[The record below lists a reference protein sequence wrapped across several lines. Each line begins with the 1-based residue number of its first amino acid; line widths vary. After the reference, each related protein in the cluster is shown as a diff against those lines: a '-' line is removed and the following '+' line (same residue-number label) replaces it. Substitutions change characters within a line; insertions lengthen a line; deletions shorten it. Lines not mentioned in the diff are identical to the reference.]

1 MRLVFPFLIQNKR
14 FINIIKINLPKI
26 LIRILNDLQEL
37 GSKPILVGGCVR
49 DSFLNKKIK
58 DYDVEIFN
66 FDSLE
71 ILEKSLKEF
80 GNVNLVGKSFG
91 VLTLKIDEYD
101 FDFSLPR
108 IEKKVGNSHTD
119 FEVSTNANLSFKEAA
134 IRRDFTIN
142 AIGYDYFKN
151 EILDPFGGMN
161 DLKNKIIKHI
171 DDKTFV
177 EDSLRVYRSVQFASR
192 FEFKID
198 ENTKILCK
206 KIVSSGE
213 LKFLPKERI
222 FEELKKLFLKSKK
235 PSFGLNLLKEF
246 NIMNIE
252 QNLEEI
258 DNLAF
263 ILKDKN
269 YDDFRKLYLFYSC
282 LCKGMNEDETFSF
295 IKNLTDDKK
304 FIKNILILNETNLT
318 NDIKILKRLSLKLKL
333 EDLIVLNQAF
343 KNQISLKILEILKN
357 LDILNTP
364 IKPLILGKDLIKL
377 GFVPS
382 EKFKKILDFAFD
394 LQIEDNLS
402 KSNIIEEI
410 SKQFSI

>member
-1 MRLVFPFLIQNKR
+1 M
-14 FINIIKINLPKI
+14 
-26 LIRILNDLQEL
+26 
-37 GSKPILVGGCVR
+37 LVGGCVR

-58 DYDVEIFN
+58 DYDIEIFN

-71 ILEKSLKEF
+71 ILEKSLKKF

-108 IEKKVGNSHTD
+108 IEKKVGNSHQD

-134 IRRDFTIN
+134 KRRDFTIN
-142 AIGYDYFKN
+142 SIGYDYFKN

-213 LKFLPKERI
+213 LKFLPKERV
-222 FEELKKLFLKSKK
+222 FEELKKLFLKSKQ
-235 PSFGLNLLKEF
+235 PSLGLSLLKEF
-246 NIMNIE
+246 NIVNIE

-282 LCKGMNEDETFSF
+282 LCKGMNENETFSF

-304 FIKNILILNETNLT
+304 FIKNILTLNETNLT

-343 KNQISLKILEILKN
+343 KNQISLEVFEILNN

-382 EKFKKILDFAFD
+382 EKFKEILDFAFD
-394 LQIEDNLS
+394 LQIEDDLS
-402 KSNIIEEI
+402 KSNIIKKI
-410 SKQFSI
+410 TQQYKF

>member
-1 MRLVFPFLIQNKR
+1 M
-14 FINIIKINLPKI
+14 
-26 LIRILNDLQEL
+26 
-37 GSKPILVGGCVR
+37 LVGGCVR

-71 ILEKSLKEF
+71 ILEKSLKKF

-108 IEKKVGNSHTD
+108 IEKKVGNSHQD

-151 EILDPFGGMN
+151 KILDPFGGIN

-198 ENTKILCK
+198 EDTKILCK

-213 LKFLPKERI
+213 LKFLPKERV

-269 YDDFRKLYLFYSC
+269 YDDFRKLYLFFSC
-282 LCKGMNEDETFSF
+282 LCKGMNENETFSF

-304 FIKNILILNETNLT
+304 FIKNILILNETNLI

-343 KNQISLKILEILKN
+343 KNQISLEVFEILKN

-364 IKPLILGKDLIKL
+364 IKSLILGKDLIKL
-377 GFVPS
+377 GVVPS
-382 EKFKKILDFAFD
+382 EKFKEILDFAFD
-394 LQIEDNLS
+394 LQIEDDLS
-402 KSNIIEEI
+402 KSNIIEKI
-410 SKQFSI
+410 RQQYKF

>member
-1 MRLVFPFLIQNKR
+1 M
-14 FINIIKINLPKI
+14 
-26 LIRILNDLQEL
+26 
-37 GSKPILVGGCVR
+37 LVGGCVR

-71 ILEKSLKEF
+71 ILEKSLKKF

-198 ENTKILCK
+198 QNTKILCK

-213 LKFLPKERI
+213 LKFLPKERV

-235 PSFGLNLLKEF
+235 PSLGLNLLKEF
-246 NIMNIE
+246 NIIMNIE

-282 LCKGMNEDETFSF
+282 LCKSMNKDETFSY

-343 KNQISLKILEILKN
+343 KNQISLEVLEILKN
-357 LDILNTP
+357 LNILNTP
-364 IKPLILGKDLIKL
+364 IKPLVLGKDLIKL

-382 EKFKKILDFAFD
+382 EKFKEILDFAFD
-394 LQIEDNLS
+394 LQIEDDLS
-402 KSNIIEEI
+402 KSNIIEKI
-410 SKQFSI
+410 RQQYKF

>member
-1 MRLVFPFLIQNKR
+1 MQNKR

-26 LIRILNDLQEL
+26 LIRILNTLQEL

-71 ILEKSLKEF
+71 ILEKSLKKF

-213 LKFLPKERI
+213 LKFLPKERV

-235 PSFGLNLLKEF
+235 PSLGLNLLKEF

-282 LCKGMNEDETFSF
+282 LCKSMNEDETFSF

-318 NDIKILKRLSLKLKL
+318 NDVKILKRLSLKLKL

-343 KNQISLKILEILKN
+343 KNQISLEVLEILKS

-364 IKPLILGKDLIKL
+364 IKSLVLGKDLIKL

-382 EKFKKILDFAFD
+382 EKFKEILDFAFD
-394 LQIEDNLS
+394 LQIEDDLS
-402 KSNIIEEI
+402 KSNIIKKI
-410 SKQFSI
+410 RQQYKF

>member
-1 MRLVFPFLIQNKR
+1 MQNKR

-71 ILEKSLKEF
+71 ILEKSLKKF

-142 AIGYDYFKN
+142 AIGYDYFKD

-171 DDKTFV
+171 DDKMFV
-177 EDSLRVYRSVQFASR
+177 EDSLRVYRSVQFTSR

-213 LKFLPKERI
+213 LKFLPKERV

-235 PSFGLNLLKEF
+235 PSLGLNLLKEF

-269 YDDFRKLYLFYSC
+269 YDDFRKLYLFFSC
-282 LCKGMNEDETFSF
+282 LCKGMNENETFSF

-343 KNQISLKILEILKN
+343 KNEISLEVFEILKS

-364 IKPLILGKDLIKL
+364 IKPLVFGKDLIKL

-382 EKFKKILDFAFD
+382 EKFKEILDFAFN

-402 KSNIIEEI
+402 KSNIIKKI
-410 SKQFSI
+410 RQQYKI

>member
-1 MRLVFPFLIQNKR
+1 MQNKR

-26 LIRILNDLQEL
+26 LIKILNDLQEL

-71 ILEKSLKEF
+71 ILEKSLKKF

-108 IEKKVGNSHTD
+108 IEKKVGNSHQD

-134 IRRDFTIN
+134 KRRDFTIN

-213 LKFLPKERI
+213 LKFLPKERV

-235 PSFGLNLLKEF
+235 PSLGLNLLKEF

-269 YDDFRKLYLFYSC
+269 YDDFRKLYLFFSC
-282 LCKGMNEDETFSF
+282 LCKGMNENETFSF

-343 KNQISLKILEILKN
+343 KNEISLEVFEILKS
-357 LDILNTP
+357 LDILNSP
-364 IKPLILGKDLIKL
+364 IKPLVLGKDLIKL
-377 GFVPS
+377 GFAPS
-382 EKFKKILDFAFD
+382 KKFKEILDFAFD

-402 KSNIIEEI
+402 KSNIIKKI
-410 SKQFSI
+410 RQQYKI

>member
-1 MRLVFPFLIQNKR
+1 M
-14 FINIIKINLPKI
+14 
-26 LIRILNDLQEL
+26 
-37 GSKPILVGGCVR
+37 LVGGCVR

-58 DYDVEIFN
+58 DYDIEIFN

-71 ILEKSLKEF
+71 ILEKSLKKF

-108 IEKKVGNSHTD
+108 IEKKVGNSHQD

-134 IRRDFTIN
+134 KRRDFTIN

-192 FEFKID
+192 FEFEID

-213 LKFLPKERI
+213 LKFLPKERV

-235 PSFGLNLLKEF
+235 PSLGLNLLKEF

-304 FIKNILILNETNLT
+304 FIKNILILNEINLT

-343 KNQISLKILEILKN
+343 KNQISLEIFEILKN

-364 IKPLILGKDLIKL
+364 IKPLVFGKDLIKI

-382 EKFKKILDFAFD
+382 ERFKEILDFAFD
-394 LQIEDNLS
+394 LQIEDDLS
-402 KSNIIEEI
+402 KSNIIEKI
-410 SKQFSI
+410 RQQYKF

>member
-1 MRLVFPFLIQNKR
+1 M
-14 FINIIKINLPKI
+14 
-26 LIRILNDLQEL
+26 
-37 GSKPILVGGCVR
+37 LVGGCVR

-66 FDSLE
+66 FDSLK
-71 ILEKSLKEF
+71 ILEKSLKKF

-108 IEKKVGNSHTD
+108 IEKKVGSSHTD

-151 EILDPFGGMN
+151 EILDPFDGMN

-213 LKFLPKERI
+213 LKFLPKERV

-235 PSFGLNLLKEF
+235 PSIGLSLLKEF

-269 YDDFRKLYLFYSC
+269 YDDFRKLYLFFSC
-282 LCKGMNEDETFSF
+282 LCKGMNENETFSF

-333 EDLIVLNQAF
+333 EDLIVLNQALG
-343 KNQISLKILEILKN
+343 NTISLEVFEILKS

-364 IKPLILGKDLIKL
+364 IKSLILGKDLIKL

-382 EKFKKILDFAFD
+382 EKFKEILDFAFD
-394 LQIEDNLS
+394 LQIEDDLS
-402 KSNIIEEI
+402 KSNIIEKI
-410 SKQFSI
+410 RQQYKF

>member
-1 MRLVFPFLIQNKR
+1 MQNKR

-58 DYDVEIFN
+58 DYDIEIFN
-66 FDSLE
+66 FNSLE
-71 ILEKSLKEF
+71 ILEKSLKKF

-108 IEKKVGNSHTD
+108 IEKKVGNSHQD

-151 EILDPFGGMN
+151 EILDPFGGTN

-198 ENTKILCK
+198 QNTKILCK

-213 LKFLPKERI
+213 LKFLPKERV

-235 PSFGLNLLKEF
+235 PSLGLNLLKEF

-282 LCKGMNEDETFSF
+282 LCKGMNEDKTFSF

-304 FIKNILILNETNLT
+304 FIKNILTLNETNLT

-343 KNQISLKILEILKN
+343 KNQISLEVFEILKN

-364 IKPLILGKDLIKL
+364 IKPLVLGKDLIKL
-377 GFVPS
+377 GFAPS
-382 EKFKKILDFAFD
+382 EKFKEILDFAFN
-394 LQIEDNLS
+394 LQIEDDLS
-402 KSNIIEEI
+402 KSNIIKKI
-410 SKQFSI
+410 RQQYKF

>member
-1 MRLVFPFLIQNKR
+1 M
-14 FINIIKINLPKI
+14 
-26 LIRILNDLQEL
+26 
-37 GSKPILVGGCVR
+37 LVGGCVR

-58 DYDVEIFN
+58 DYDIEIFN
-66 FDSLE
+66 FNSLE
-71 ILEKSLKEF
+71 ILEKSLKKF

-108 IEKKVGNSHTD
+108 IEKKVGNSHQD

-134 IRRDFTIN
+134 KRRDFTIN
-142 AIGYDYFKN
+142 AIGYDYFRN

-213 LKFLPKERI
+213 LKFLPKERV

-235 PSFGLNLLKEF
+235 PSLGLSLLKEF

-282 LCKGMNEDETFSF
+282 LCKGMNEDETYSF
-295 IKNLTDDKK
+295 IKNLSDDKK

-343 KNQISLKILEILKN
+343 KNQISLEVFEILKN

-364 IKPLILGKDLIKL
+364 IKPLVLGKDLIKL
-377 GFVPS
+377 GFAPS
-382 EKFKKILDFAFD
+382 EKFKEILDFAFN
-394 LQIEDNLS
+394 LQIEDDLS
-402 KSNIIEEI
+402 KSNIIKKI
-410 SKQFSI
+410 RQQYKF

>member
-1 MRLVFPFLIQNKR
+1 M
-14 FINIIKINLPKI
+14 
-26 LIRILNDLQEL
+26 
-37 GSKPILVGGCVR
+37 LVGGCVR

-58 DYDVEIFN
+58 DYDIEIFN

-71 ILEKSLKEF
+71 ILEKSLKKF

-108 IEKKVGNSHTD
+108 IEKKVGNLHQD

-134 IRRDFTIN
+134 KRRDFTIN

-213 LKFLPKERI
+213 LKFLPKERV

-235 PSFGLNLLKEF
+235 PSLGLNLLKEF

-282 LCKGMNEDETFSF
+282 LCKGMNEDKTFSF

-343 KNQISLKILEILKN
+343 KNQILLEVFEILKS

-364 IKPLILGKDLIKL
+364 IKPLVLGKDLIKL

-382 EKFKKILDFAFD
+382 EKFKEILDFAFN

-402 KSNIIEEI
+402 KSNIIEKI
-410 SKQFSI
+410 KQQYKF

>member
-1 MRLVFPFLIQNKR
+1 M
-14 FINIIKINLPKI
+14 
-26 LIRILNDLQEL
+26 
-37 GSKPILVGGCVR
+37 LVGGCVR

-71 ILEKSLKEF
+71 ILEKSLKKF

-213 LKFLPKERI
+213 LKFLPKERV

-235 PSFGLNLLKEF
+235 PSLGLNLLKEF

-282 LCKGMNEDETFSF
+282 LCKGMNEDKTFSF

-343 KNQISLKILEILKN
+343 KNQILLEVFEILKS

-364 IKPLILGKDLIKL
+364 IKPLVLGKDLIKL

-382 EKFKKILDFAFD
+382 EKFKEILDFAFD
-394 LQIEDNLS
+394 LQIEDDLS
-402 KSNIIEEI
+402 KSNIIEKI
-410 SKQFSI
+410 RQQYKF

>member
-1 MRLVFPFLIQNKR
+1 M
-14 FINIIKINLPKI
+14 
-26 LIRILNDLQEL
+26 
-37 GSKPILVGGCVR
+37 LVGGCVR

-71 ILEKSLKEF
+71 ILEKSLKKF

-108 IEKKVGNSHTD
+108 IEKKVGNSHQD

-198 ENTKILCK
+198 QNTKILCK

-213 LKFLPKERI
+213 LKFLPKERV

-235 PSFGLNLLKEF
+235 PSLGLNLLKEF
-246 NIMNIE
+246 NIMNIQ

-343 KNQISLKILEILKN
+343 GNTISLEVFEILKN

-364 IKPLILGKDLIKL
+364 IKPLVFGKDLIKL

-382 EKFKKILDFAFD
+382 EKFKEILDFAFN

-402 KSNIIEEI
+402 KSNIIKKI
-410 SKQFSI
+410 RQQYKF

>member
-1 MRLVFPFLIQNKR
+1 MSLESLYHIQNKM
-14 FINIIKINLPKI
+14 FTTTTKIDIPNLLIDI
-26 LIRILNDLQEL
+26 LIKLQEN
-37 GSKPILVGGCVR
+37 GYRPYLVGGCVR
-49 DSFLNKKIK
+49 DFFLNKQIK
-58 DYDVEIFN
+58 DFDVEV
-66 FDSLE
+66 FDLDNLQNIIP
-71 ILEKSLKEF
+71 ILEQF
-80 GNVNLVGKSFG
+80 GSVNSVGKSFG
-91 VLTLKIDEYD
+91 VLKLSSNDFE

-108 IEKKVGNSHTD
+108 IEEKVGKSHRDFIVTTD
-119 FEVSTNANLSFKEAA
+119 SKLTFKEAA
-134 IRRDFTIN
+134 KRRDFTIN
-142 AIGYDYFKN
+142 AIGYDYFKD
-151 EILDPFGGMN
+151 EFIDPFNGID
-161 DLKNKIIKHI
+161 DLKNRTLKHI
-171 DDKTFV
+171 DEKTFV

-213 LKFLPKERI
+213 LKFLPKARV

-235 PSFGLNLLKEF
+235 PSLGLNLLKEF

-282 LCKGMNEDETFSF
+282 LCKGMNENETFSF

-343 KNQISLKILEILKN
+343 GNTISLEVFEILKS
-357 LDILNTP
+357 LDILNSP
-364 IKPLILGKDLIKL
+364 IKPLVFGKDLIKL

-382 EKFKKILDFAFD
+382 EKFKEILDFAFN

-402 KSNIIEEI
+402 KSNIIKKI
-410 SKQFSI
+410 RQQYKI

>member
-1 MRLVFPFLIQNKR
+1 M
-14 FINIIKINLPKI
+14 
-26 LIRILNDLQEL
+26 
-37 GSKPILVGGCVR
+37 LVGGCVR

-58 DYDVEIFN
+58 DYDIEIFN

-71 ILEKSLKEF
+71 ILEKSLKKF

-108 IEKKVGNSHTD
+108 IEKKVGNSHQD

-151 EILDPFGGMN
+151 EILDPFGGIN

-171 DDKTFV
+171 DDKTFI
-177 EDSLRVYRSVQFASR
+177 EDSLRIYRSVQFASR

-213 LKFLPKERI
+213 LKFLPKERV

-235 PSFGLNLLKEF
+235 PSLGLNLLKEF

-318 NDIKILKRLSLKLKL
+318 NDIKMLKRLSLKLKL

-343 KNQISLKILEILKN
+343 KNQISLEVFEILKN

-364 IKPLILGKDLIKL
+364 IKPLVLGKDLIKL

-382 EKFKKILDFAFD
+382 ERFKEILDFAFD
-394 LQIEDNLS
+394 LQIEDDLS
-402 KSNIIEEI
+402 KSNIIEKI
-410 SKQFSI
+410 RQQYKI

>member
-1 MRLVFPFLIQNKR
+1 MQNKR

-26 LIRILNDLQEL
+26 LIKILNDLQEL

-58 DYDVEIFN
+58 DYDIEIFN

-71 ILEKSLKEF
+71 ILEKSLKKF

-108 IEKKVGNSHTD
+108 IEKKVGNLHQD

-151 EILDPFGGMN
+151 EILDPFGGIN

-171 DDKTFV
+171 DDKTFI

-213 LKFLPKERI
+213 LKFLPKERV

-235 PSFGLNLLKEF
+235 PSLGLNLLKEF

-318 NDIKILKRLSLKLKL
+318 NDIKMLKRLSLKLKL

-343 KNQISLKILEILKN
+343 KNQISLEVFEILKN

-364 IKPLILGKDLIKL
+364 IKPLVLGKDLIKL

-382 EKFKKILDFAFD
+382 EKFKEILDFAFD
-394 LQIEDNLS
+394 LQIEDDLS
-402 KSNIIEEI
+402 KSNIIEKI
-410 SKQFSI
+410 RQQYKI

>member
-1 MRLVFPFLIQNKR
+1 MQNKR

-26 LIRILNDLQEL
+26 LIRILNTLQEL

-71 ILEKSLKEF
+71 ILEKSLKKF

-213 LKFLPKERI
+213 LKFLPKERV

-235 PSFGLNLLKEF
+235 PSLGLSLLKEF
-246 NIMNIE
+246 NIIMNIE

-282 LCKGMNEDETFSF
+282 LCKSMNKDETFSF

-318 NDIKILKRLSLKLKL
+318 NDIKMLKRLSLKLKL

-343 KNQISLKILEILKN
+343 KNQISLEVFEILKS

-364 IKPLILGKDLIKL
+364 IKPLVLGKDLIKL

-382 EKFKKILDFAFD
+382 EKFKEILDFAFD
-394 LQIEDNLS
+394 LQIEDDLS
-402 KSNIIEEI
+402 KSNIIEKI
-410 SKQFSI
+410 RQQYKF

>member
-1 MRLVFPFLIQNKR
+1 M
-14 FINIIKINLPKI
+14 
-26 LIRILNDLQEL
+26 
-37 GSKPILVGGCVR
+37 LVGGCVR

-71 ILEKSLKEF
+71 ILEKSLKKF

-213 LKFLPKERI
+213 LKFLPKERV

-235 PSFGLNLLKEF
+235 PSLGLSLLKEF

-263 ILKDKN
+263 ILKNKN

-282 LCKGMNEDETFSF
+282 LCKSMNKDETFSF

-343 KNQISLKILEILKN
+343 KNQILLEVLEILKN

-364 IKPLILGKDLIKL
+364 IKPLVLGKDLIKL

-382 EKFKKILDFAFD
+382 EKFKEILDFAFD

-402 KSNIIEEI
+402 KSNIIEKI
-410 SKQFSI
+410 RQQYKF

>member
-1 MRLVFPFLIQNKR
+1 M
-14 FINIIKINLPKI
+14 
-26 LIRILNDLQEL
+26 
-37 GSKPILVGGCVR
+37 LVGGCVR

-71 ILEKSLKEF
+71 ILEKSLKKF

-91 VLTLKIDEYD
+91 VLTLKINEYD

-108 IEKKVGNSHTD
+108 IEKKVGNSHQD

-198 ENTKILCK
+198 QNTKILCK

-213 LKFLPKERI
+213 LKFLPKERV

-235 PSFGLNLLKEF
+235 PSLGLNLLKEF
-246 NIMNIE
+246 NIMNIQ

-343 KNQISLKILEILKN
+343 GNTISLEVFEILKN

-364 IKPLILGKDLIKL
+364 IKPLVFGKDLIKL

-382 EKFKKILDFAFD
+382 EKFKEILDFAFN

-402 KSNIIEEI
+402 KSNIIKKI
-410 SKQFSI
+410 RQQYKF

>member
-1 MRLVFPFLIQNKR
+1 LVFLFLIQNKR

-66 FDSLE
+66 FDSLK
-71 ILEKSLKEF
+71 ILEKSLKKF
-80 GNVNLVGKSFG
+80 GNVNLVGKNFG

-213 LKFLPKERI
+213 LKFLPKERV

-235 PSFGLNLLKEF
+235 PSLGLSLLKEF
-246 NIMNIE
+246 NIMSIE

-343 KNQISLKILEILKN
+343 KNQISVEVFEILKN
-357 LDILNTP
+357 LDILNTS
-364 IKPLILGKDLIKL
+364 IKPLVLGKDLIKL
-377 GFVPS
+377 GFAPS
-382 EKFKKILDFAFD
+382 EKFKEILDFAFD
-394 LQIEDNLS
+394 LQIEDDLS
-402 KSNIIEEI
+402 KSNIIEKI
-410 SKQFSI
+410 RQQYKF

>member
-1 MRLVFPFLIQNKR
+1 MQNKR

-71 ILEKSLKEF
+71 ILEKSLKKF

-108 IEKKVGNSHTD
+108 IEKKVGNSHQD

-171 DDKTFV
+171 DDKTFL

-213 LKFLPKERI
+213 LKFLPKERV

-235 PSFGLNLLKEF
+235 PSLGLNLLKEF

-269 YDDFRKLYLFYSC
+269 YDDFRKLYIFFSC
-282 LCKGMNEDETFSF
+282 LCKGMNENETFSF

-343 KNQISLKILEILKN
+343 KNEISLEVFEILKS
-357 LDILNTP
+357 LDILNIP
-364 IKPLILGKDLIKL
+364 IKPLVLGKDLIKL

-382 EKFKKILDFAFD
+382 EKFKEILDFAFD
-394 LQIEDNLS
+394 LQIEDDLS
-402 KSNIIEEI
+402 KSNIIEKI
-410 SKQFSI
+410 KQQYKF

>member
-1 MRLVFPFLIQNKR
+1 M
-14 FINIIKINLPKI
+14 
-26 LIRILNDLQEL
+26 
-37 GSKPILVGGCVR
+37 LVGGCVR

-71 ILEKSLKEF
+71 ILEKSLKKF

-108 IEKKVGNSHTD
+108 IEKKVGNSHQD

-171 DDKTFV
+171 DDKTFL

-192 FEFKID
+192 FEFQID

-213 LKFLPKERI
+213 LKFLPKERV

-235 PSFGLNLLKEF
+235 PSLGLSLLKEF
-246 NIMNIE
+246 NIIMNIE

-269 YDDFRKLYLFYSC
+269 YDDFRKLYLFFSC
-282 LCKGMNEDETFSF
+282 LCKGMNKDETFSF

-343 KNQISLKILEILKN
+343 KNQISLEVLEILKN
-357 LDILNTP
+357 LNILNTS
-364 IKPLILGKDLIKL
+364 IKPLVLGKDLIKL

-382 EKFKKILDFAFD
+382 ERFKEILDFAFD
-394 LQIEDNLS
+394 LQIEDDLS
-402 KSNIIEEI
+402 KSNIIEKI
-410 SKQFSI
+410 RQQYKF

>member
-1 MRLVFPFLIQNKR
+1 M
-14 FINIIKINLPKI
+14 
-26 LIRILNDLQEL
+26 
-37 GSKPILVGGCVR
+37 
-49 DSFLNKKIK
+49 
-58 DYDVEIFN
+58 
-66 FDSLE
+66 
-71 ILEKSLKEF
+71 
-80 GNVNLVGKSFG
+80 
-91 VLTLKIDEYD
+91 TLKIDEYD

-151 EILDPFGGMN
+151 EILDPFGGIN

-213 LKFLPKERI
+213 LKFLPKERV
-222 FEELKKLFLKSKK
+222 FEELKKLFLKSKN
-235 PSFGLNLLKEF
+235 PSLGLSLLKKF

-282 LCKGMNEDETFSF
+282 LCKGMNEDKTFSF

-343 KNQISLKILEILKN
+343 KNQISLEVLEILKN
-357 LDILNTP
+357 LNILNTP
-364 IKPLILGKDLIKL
+364 IKPLVLGKDLIKL

-382 EKFKKILDFAFD
+382 KKFKEILDFAFD
-394 LQIEDNLS
+394 LQIEDDLS
-402 KSNIIEEI
+402 KSNIIEKI
-410 SKQFSI
+410 KQQYKF

>member
-1 MRLVFPFLIQNKR
+1 M
-14 FINIIKINLPKI
+14 
-26 LIRILNDLQEL
+26 
-37 GSKPILVGGCVR
+37 LVGGCVR

-71 ILEKSLKEF
+71 ILEKSLKKF

-108 IEKKVGNSHTD
+108 IEKKVGNSHQD

-171 DDKTFV
+171 DDKTFL

-213 LKFLPKERI
+213 LKFLPKERV

-235 PSFGLNLLKEF
+235 PSLGLNLLKEF

-269 YDDFRKLYLFYSC
+269 YDDFRKLYIFFSC
-282 LCKGMNEDETFSF
+282 LCKGMNENETFSF

-343 KNQISLKILEILKN
+343 KNEISLEVFEILKS
-357 LDILNTP
+357 LDILNIP
-364 IKPLILGKDLIKL
+364 IKPLVLGKDLIKL

-382 EKFKKILDFAFD
+382 EKFKEILDFAFD
-394 LQIEDNLS
+394 LQIEDDLS
-402 KSNIIEEI
+402 KSNIIEKI
-410 SKQFSI
+410 KQQYKF

>member
-1 MRLVFPFLIQNKR
+1 MQNKR

-26 LIRILNDLQEL
+26 LIKILNDLQEL

-58 DYDVEIFN
+58 DYDIEIFN

-71 ILEKSLKEF
+71 ILEKSLKKF

-108 IEKKVGNSHTD
+108 IEKKVGNSHQD

-134 IRRDFTIN
+134 KRRDFTIN

-213 LKFLPKERI
+213 LKFLPKERV

-235 PSFGLNLLKEF
+235 PSLGLNLLKEF

-343 KNQISLKILEILKN
+343 KNQISLEIFEILKD

-364 IKPLILGKDLIKL
+364 IKPLVLGKDLIKL

-382 EKFKKILDFAFD
+382 ERFKEILDFAFD

-402 KSNIIEEI
+402 KSNIIKKI
-410 SKQFSI
+410 TQKYKI

>member
-1 MRLVFPFLIQNKR
+1 M
-14 FINIIKINLPKI
+14 
-26 LIRILNDLQEL
+26 
-37 GSKPILVGGCVR
+37 LVGGCVR

-58 DYDVEIFN
+58 DYDIEIFN

-71 ILEKSLKEF
+71 ILEKSLKKF

-108 IEKKVGNSHTD
+108 IEKKVGNLHQD

-151 EILDPFGGMN
+151 EILDPFGGIN

-171 DDKTFV
+171 DDKTFI
-177 EDSLRVYRSVQFASR
+177 EDSLRVYRSIQFASR

-213 LKFLPKERI
+213 LKFLPKERV

-235 PSFGLNLLKEF
+235 PSLGLNLLKEF

-318 NDIKILKRLSLKLKL
+318 NDIKMLKRLSLKLKL

-343 KNQISLKILEILKN
+343 KNQISLEVFEILKN

-364 IKPLILGKDLIKL
+364 IKPLVLGKDLIKL

-382 EKFKKILDFAFD
+382 EKFKEILDFAFD
-394 LQIEDNLS
+394 LQIEDDLS
-402 KSNIIEEI
+402 KSNIIEKI
-410 SKQFSI
+410 RQQYKI

>member
-1 MRLVFPFLIQNKR
+1 M
-14 FINIIKINLPKI
+14 
-26 LIRILNDLQEL
+26 
-37 GSKPILVGGCVR
+37 LVGGCVR

-58 DYDVEIFN
+58 DYDIEIFN

-71 ILEKSLKEF
+71 ILEKSLKKF

-108 IEKKVGNSHTD
+108 IEKRVGNSHQD

-134 IRRDFTIN
+134 KRRDFTIN

-213 LKFLPKERI
+213 LKFLPKERV

-235 PSFGLNLLKEF
+235 PSLGLSLLKEF

-252 QNLEEI
+252 QNLEQI

-282 LCKGMNEDETFSF
+282 LCKGMNEDKTFSF

-304 FIKNILILNETNLT
+304 FIKNILTLNETNLT

-343 KNQISLKILEILKN
+343 KNQISLEVFEILKN

-364 IKPLILGKDLIKL
+364 IKPLVLGKDLIKL
-377 GFVPS
+377 GFAPS
-382 EKFKKILDFAFD
+382 KKFKKILDFAFN
-394 LQIEDNLS
+394 LQIEDDLS
-402 KSNIIEEI
+402 KSNIIKKI
-410 SKQFSI
+410 RQQYKF

>member
-1 MRLVFPFLIQNKR
+1 MQNKR

-71 ILEKSLKEF
+71 ILEKSLKKF

-213 LKFLPKERI
+213 LKFLPKERV

-235 PSFGLNLLKEF
+235 PSLGLNLLKEF

-252 QNLEEI
+252 QYIEEI

-282 LCKGMNEDETFSF
+282 LCKGMNEDKTFSF

-343 KNQISLKILEILKN
+343 KNQILLEVFEILKS

-364 IKPLILGKDLIKL
+364 IKPLVLGKDLIKL

-382 EKFKKILDFAFD
+382 EKFKEILDFAFN

-402 KSNIIEEI
+402 KSNIIEKI
-410 SKQFSI
+410 KQQYKF

>member
-1 MRLVFPFLIQNKR
+1 MQNKR

-71 ILEKSLKEF
+71 ILEKSLKKF

-142 AIGYDYFKN
+142 AIGYYYFKN

-213 LKFLPKERI
+213 LKFLPKERV

-235 PSFGLNLLKEF
+235 PSLGLNLLKEF

-282 LCKGMNEDETFSF
+282 LCKSMNKDETFSY

-343 KNQISLKILEILKN
+343 GNTISLEVLEILKS

-364 IKPLILGKDLIKL
+364 IKPLVLGKDLIKL

-382 EKFKKILDFAFD
+382 KKFKEILDFAFD
-394 LQIEDNLS
+394 LQIEDDLS
-402 KSNIIEEI
+402 KSNIIEKI
-410 SKQFSI
+410 KQQYKF

>member
-1 MRLVFPFLIQNKR
+1 MELLSLIQNKR

-26 LIRILNDLQEL
+26 LIKILNDLQEL

-58 DYDVEIFN
+58 DYDIEIFN
-66 FDSLE
+66 FNSLE
-71 ILEKSLKEF
+71 ILEKSLKKF

-108 IEKKVGNSHTD
+108 IEKKVGNSHQD

-151 EILDPFGGMN
+151 EILDPFGGTN

-198 ENTKILCK
+198 QNTKILCK

-213 LKFLPKERI
+213 LKFLPKERV

-235 PSFGLNLLKEF
+235 PSLGLNLLKEF

-269 YDDFRKLYLFYSC
+269 YDNFRKLYLFYTC
-282 LCKGMNEDETFSF
+282 LCKGMDEDKTFSF

-304 FIKNILILNETNLT
+304 FIKNILTLNETNLT

-343 KNQISLKILEILKN
+343 KNQISLEVFEILKS

-364 IKPLILGKDLIKL
+364 IKPLVLGKDLIKL

-382 EKFKKILDFAFD
+382 EKFKEILDFAFD
-394 LQIEDNLS
+394 LQIEDDLS
-402 KSNIIEEI
+402 KSNIIKKI
-410 SKQFSI
+410 TQQYKF

>member
-1 MRLVFPFLIQNKR
+1 M
-14 FINIIKINLPKI
+14 
-26 LIRILNDLQEL
+26 
-37 GSKPILVGGCVR
+37 LVGGCVR

-71 ILEKSLKEF
+71 ILEKSLKKF

-213 LKFLPKERI
+213 LKFLPKERV

-235 PSFGLNLLKEF
+235 PSLGLSLLKEF
-246 NIMNIE
+246 NIIMNIE

-282 LCKGMNEDETFSF
+282 LCKSMNEDETFSF

-304 FIKNILILNETNLT
+304 FIKNILTLNETNLT

-343 KNQISLKILEILKN
+343 KNTISLEVFEILKS

-364 IKPLILGKDLIKL
+364 IKPLVLGKDLIKL
-377 GFVPS
+377 GFAPS
-382 EKFKKILDFAFD
+382 EKFKEILDFAFD

-402 KSNIIEEI
+402 KSNIIEKI
-410 SKQFSI
+410 RQQYKF

>member
-1 MRLVFPFLIQNKR
+1 MQNKR

-71 ILEKSLKEF
+71 ILEKSLKKF

-108 IEKKVGNSHTD
+108 IEKKVGNSHQD

-198 ENTKILCK
+198 QNTKILCK

-213 LKFLPKERI
+213 LKFLPKERV

-235 PSFGLNLLKEF
+235 PSLGLNLLKEF
-246 NIMNIE
+246 NIMNIQ

-343 KNQISLKILEILKN
+343 GNTISLEVFEILKN
-357 LDILNTP
+357 LDILNIP
-364 IKPLILGKDLIKL
+364 IKPLVFGKDLIKL

-382 EKFKKILDFAFD
+382 EKFKEILDFAFN

-402 KSNIIEEI
+402 KSNIIKKI
-410 SKQFSI
+410 RQQYKF

>member
-1 MRLVFPFLIQNKR
+1 M
-14 FINIIKINLPKI
+14 
-26 LIRILNDLQEL
+26 
-37 GSKPILVGGCVR
+37 LVGGCVR

-71 ILEKSLKEF
+71 ILEKSLKKF

-171 DDKTFV
+171 DDKTFI

-213 LKFLPKERI
+213 LKFLPKERV

-235 PSFGLNLLKEF
+235 PSLGLNLLKEF

-282 LCKGMNEDETFSF
+282 LCKGMNENETFSF

-343 KNQISLKILEILKN
+343 KNEISLEVFEILKS

-364 IKPLILGKDLIKL
+364 IKPLVLGKDLIKL

-382 EKFKKILDFAFD
+382 EKFKEILDFAFD
-394 LQIEDNLS
+394 LQIEDDLS
-402 KSNIIEEI
+402 KSNIIEKI
-410 SKQFSI
+410 RQQYKF

>member
-1 MRLVFPFLIQNKR
+1 M
-14 FINIIKINLPKI
+14 
-26 LIRILNDLQEL
+26 
-37 GSKPILVGGCVR
+37 LVGGCVR

-71 ILEKSLKEF
+71 ILEKSLKKF

-213 LKFLPKERI
+213 LKFLPKERV

-235 PSFGLNLLKEF
+235 PSLGLNLLKEF
-246 NIMNIE
+246 NIIMNIE

-282 LCKGMNEDETFSF
+282 LCKSMNEDETFSF

-304 FIKNILILNETNLT
+304 FIKNILTLNETNLT

-343 KNQISLKILEILKN
+343 KNTISLEVFEILKS

-364 IKPLILGKDLIKL
+364 IKPLVLGKDLIKL
-377 GFVPS
+377 GFAPS
-382 EKFKKILDFAFD
+382 EKFKEILDFAFD

-402 KSNIIEEI
+402 KSNIIEKI
-410 SKQFSI
+410 RQQYKF

>member
-1 MRLVFPFLIQNKR
+1 MQNKR

-26 LIRILNDLQEL
+26 LIKILNDLQEL

-58 DYDVEIFN
+58 DYDIEIFN

-71 ILEKSLKEF
+71 ILEKSLKKF

-108 IEKKVGNSHTD
+108 IEKKVGNSHQD

-151 EILDPFGGMN
+151 EILDPFGGIN

-171 DDKTFV
+171 DDKTFI
-177 EDSLRVYRSVQFASR
+177 EDSLRIYRSVQFASR

-213 LKFLPKERI
+213 LKFLPKERV

-235 PSFGLNLLKEF
+235 PSLGLNLLKEF

-318 NDIKILKRLSLKLKL
+318 NDIKMLKRLSLKLKL

-343 KNQISLKILEILKN
+343 KNQISLEVFEILKN
-357 LDILNTP
+357 LDILNIP
-364 IKPLILGKDLIKL
+364 IKPLVFGKDLIKL

-382 EKFKKILDFAFD
+382 KKFKEILDFAFD

-402 KSNIIEEI
+402 KSNIIKKI
-410 SKQFSI
+410 RQQYKI

>member
-1 MRLVFPFLIQNKR
+1 MQNKR

-58 DYDVEIFN
+58 DYDIEIFN

-71 ILEKSLKEF
+71 ILEKSLKKF
-80 GNVNLVGKSFG
+80 GNVNLVGKNFG

-108 IEKKVGNSHTD
+108 IEKKVGNSHQD

-134 IRRDFTIN
+134 KRRDFTIN

-213 LKFLPKERI
+213 LKFLPKERV

-235 PSFGLNLLKEF
+235 PSLGLSLLKEF

-269 YDDFRKLYLFYSC
+269 YDDFRKLYLFFSC
-282 LCKGMNEDETFSF
+282 LCKGMNENETFSF

-304 FIKNILILNETNLT
+304 FIKNILTLNETNLT
-318 NDIKILKRLSLKLKL
+318 NNIKILKRLSLKLKL

-343 KNQISLKILEILKN
+343 KNQISLEVFEILKN
-357 LDILNTP
+357 LDILNIP
-364 IKPLILGKDLIKL
+364 IKPLVLGKDLIKL

-382 EKFKKILDFAFD
+382 EKFKEILDFAFD

-402 KSNIIEEI
+402 KSNIIKKI
-410 SKQFSI
+410 TQQYKI